1 MQSIVLK
8 NFKSYEQQAVNDLNS
23 RINII
28 LGSNGQGKSNFL
40 KGILWIIIKLS
51 RFCLLIDLRS
61 IKQSLTQP
69 CM

>member
-51 RFCLLIDLRS
+51 LFCLLIGLLS
-61 IKQSLTQP
+61 IKQSLTRP

>member
-23 RINII
+23 RINVI

-40 KGILWIIIKLS
+40 KGILLMIIKLS
-51 RFCLLIDLRS
+51 RFCLLIGLRS